1 MTIPAAIQ
9 APTNE
14 PYTPAEHGRN
24 PGTALDLGWLRGV
37 QVNRSAVERRA
48 LTLPGRRTVKK
59 AFQAAW
65 LLKAVTCIDLTTLA
79 GDDTPIDATLEEL
92 LQRVVST
99 PDVSGRAAASKAVQ
113 DYVTDQAYI
122 LPLFEE
128 PQVYALAPHV
138 NGFDTEAVARPSF
151 YSVYLTQSHREVGA
165 EQ

>member
-1 MTIPAAIQ
+1 MAI
-9 APTNE
+9 
-14 PYTPAEHGRN
+14 
-24 PGTALDLGWLRGV
+24 
-37 QVNRSAVERRA
+37 
-48 LTLPGRRTVKK
+48 GRRD
-59 AFQAAW
+59 A
-65 LLKAVTCIDLTTLA
+65 LLNNA